1 MEKDRKIGVAM
12 DFSKSSKRALDWAIS
27 NLSDKGDTLY
37 IIHIKPHSLG
47 ESRSSLWS
55 ASGSPL
61 IPLVEFREPEV
72 MKKYEV
78 ETDMEVLDTL
88 DTASRQKEKSC
99 VKQRKTLSWTLWS
112 WEAEVLAKSRDKNAL
127 VLSYI
132 IHWCVC
138 DGCRIL
144 LGSVTNYVM
153 TTVLCPVTIV
163 KDPDFRK
170 L

>member
-88 DTASRQKEKSC
+88 DTASRQKE
-99 VKQRKTLSWTLWS
+99 VLSLP
-112 WEAEVLAKSRDKNAL
+112 ALYKNAL

>member
-55 ASGSPL
+55 ASAL

-112 WEAEVLAKSRDKNAL
+112 WEAEVLAKSRGTRSFQ
-127 VLSYI
+127 VLETVWFRVIES
-132 IHWCVC
+132 HPCF
-138 DGCRIL
+138 IL
-144 LGSVTNYVM
+144 MIRSVHIAE
-153 TTVLCPVTIV
+153 IV
-163 KDPDFRK
+163 KLCK
-170 L
+170 EYY